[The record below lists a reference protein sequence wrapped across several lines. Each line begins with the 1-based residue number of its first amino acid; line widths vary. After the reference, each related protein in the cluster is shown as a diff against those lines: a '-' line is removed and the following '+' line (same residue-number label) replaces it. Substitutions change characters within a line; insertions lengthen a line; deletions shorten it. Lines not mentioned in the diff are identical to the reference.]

1 MQDGRTNTETENNNQ
16 PDTTSKLVDTENIQ
30 QEKEELEYRNID
42 ARVTEIIKNTYHKTD
57 TKYMV
62 EVPVPIFNW
71 EIELKWYEKGII
83 FFKKT
88 SDTANILYKLINFL
102 IMVWI
107 PLNYIKSFINE
118 RRNK

>member
-88 SDTANILYKLINFL
+88 SSLPFGIKTVALVIFLLSEQTLRTFNNLI
-102 IMVWI
+102 
-107 PLNYIKSFINE
+107 P
-118 RRNK
+118 